1 MRALVLAPT
10 VVLLASAVAAFAQLP
25 AAVPGT
31 IYRVFLSSGEPLPSF
46 GEPVFVGDRV
56 IFNLLL
62 GGGTPAE
69 MQLVSLPAAGVD
81 RERTERYI
89 EAMRAEHYAATRGEA
104 DYAALT
110 AEVARVLDQLTTLT
124 DVQTR
129 LRLAEGAR
137 RQLLAWAEAHYHY
150 RADDIR
156 ELASLF
162 DEVIAELRIA
172 AGEPAVEL
180 ALIAPPPPREP
191 LLPAPTLRESVAL
204 ALSAAELADNGAE
217 RIGILSGAA
226 RAAGRMGDPV
236 VEQTV
241 SELLQEEISAGS
253 AYAALL
259 SALRTR
265 AEAARERGDVAAVA
279 RLLDELERRDAQL
292 GRRRPAEVA
301 ALRRDLESTIDA
313 VKAFQAALASH
324 KRQLAAARTYE
335 RRLAP
340 LFDRF
345 DSLEEHLTTLKEMG
359 GITPGQISLAEAELL
374 RIAQE
379 LDGIRPPESLAGV
392 HTAFGNV
399 VRLAQEAFARR
410 RQARSSR
417 SNEMREAS
425 AAAAG
430 AMLLIEQVRADLAA
444 SLEPPVLP

>member
-1 MRALVLAPT
+1 
-10 VVLLASAVAAFAQLP
+10 
-25 AAVPGT
+25 
-31 IYRVFLSSGEPLPSF
+31 
-46 GEPVFVGDRV
+46 
-56 IFNLLL
+56 
-62 GGGTPAE
+62 
-69 MQLVSLPAAGVD
+69 
-81 RERTERYI
+81 
-89 EAMRAEHYAATRGEA
+89 
-104 DYAALT
+104 
-110 AEVARVLDQLTTLT
+110 
-124 DVQTR
+124 
-129 LRLAEGAR
+129 
-137 RQLLAWAEAHYHY
+137 
-150 RADDIR
+150 
-156 ELASLF
+156 
-162 DEVIAELRIA
+162 
-172 AGEPAVEL
+172 
-180 ALIAPPPPREP
+180 LIAPPPPREP

-265 AEAARERGDVAAVA
+265 AEAARERGDVAAVV

-301 ALRRDLESTIDA
+301 ALRRDLEATIDA

-359 GITPGQISLAEAELL
+359 GITPGQISLAEAED
-374 RIAQE
+374 R
-379 LDGIRPPESLAGV
+379 ESV
-392 HTAFGNV
+392 
-399 VRLAQEAFARR
+399 
-410 RQARSSR
+410 
-417 SNEMREAS
+417 
-425 AAAAG
+425 
-430 AMLLIEQVRADLAA
+430 
-444 SLEPPVLP
+444 

>member
-204 ALSAAELADNGAE
+204 AL
-217 RIGILSGAA
+217 
-226 RAAGRMGDPV
+226 
-236 VEQTV
+236 
-241 SELLQEEISAGS
+241 
-253 AYAALL
+253 
-259 SALRTR
+259 
-265 AEAARERGDVAAVA
+265 
-279 RLLDELERRDAQL
+279 
-292 GRRRPAEVA
+292 
-301 ALRRDLESTIDA
+301 
-313 VKAFQAALASH
+313 
-324 KRQLAAARTYE
+324 
-335 RRLAP
+335 
-340 LFDRF
+340 
-345 DSLEEHLTTLKEMG
+345 
-359 GITPGQISLAEAELL
+359 
-374 RIAQE
+374 
-379 LDGIRPPESLAGV
+379 
-392 HTAFGNV
+392 
-399 VRLAQEAFARR
+399 
-410 RQARSSR
+410 
-417 SNEMREAS
+417 
-425 AAAAG
+425 
-430 AMLLIEQVRADLAA
+430 
-444 SLEPPVLP
+444 

>member
-1 MRALVLAPT
+1 M
-10 VVLLASAVAAFAQLP
+10 
-25 AAVPGT
+25 
-31 IYRVFLSSGEPLPSF
+31 
-46 GEPVFVGDRV
+46 
-56 IFNLLL
+56 
-62 GGGTPAE
+62 
-69 MQLVSLPAAGVD
+69 
-81 RERTERYI
+81 
-89 EAMRAEHYAATRGEA
+89 
-104 DYAALT
+104 
-110 AEVARVLDQLTTLT
+110 
-124 DVQTR
+124 
-129 LRLAEGAR
+129 
-137 RQLLAWAEAHYHY
+137 
-150 RADDIR
+150 
-156 ELASLF
+156 
-162 DEVIAELRIA
+162 
-172 AGEPAVEL
+172 
-180 ALIAPPPPREP
+180 
-191 LLPAPTLRESVAL
+191 
-204 ALSAAELADNGAE
+204 
-217 RIGILSGAA
+217 
-226 RAAGRMGDPV
+226 
-236 VEQTV
+236 
-241 SELLQEEISAGS
+241 LQEEISAGS